1 MATEAVAMRLQA
13 AYKHRPSA
21 GRLPR
26 DERRMETRTGFES
39 DGWMGRARGGR
50 ETSAVA
56 AAGTD
61 IWFRFERRKG
71 SGRCEEAM
79 VTEFRFGF
87 GAAWHSRHGLNCG
100 RVSVLFHEL
109 CGAALAPPSA
119 YAAAP
124 LPPPCSSTPPPR
136 AQPASARPFRIRFLC
151 RKAAFEPSLSL
162 SRIIRSASTCVAFA
176 PDNQNQDHVV
186 QHLHVLVQSVQ
197 RRL

>member
-1 MATEAVAMRLQA
+1 MGWTGPPWLRLRSSATEAVAMRLQA

-39 DGWMGRARGGR
+39 GWMGRGRGGR

-61 IWFRFERRKG
+61 IGFWFQRRKG
-71 SGRCEEAM
+71 SGRCVEAIATGAF
-79 VTEFRFGF
+79 VTEFRFGL
-87 GAAWHSRHGLNCG
+87 GAAWHSGHGLNCG
-100 RVSVLFHEL
+100 RVSVLFYHEL

-124 LPPPCSSTPPPR
+124 LPPPCSSTRPPL
-136 AQPASARPFRIRFLC
+136 AQPASAQPF
-151 RKAAFEPSLSL
+151 
-162 SRIIRSASTCVAFA
+162 
-176 PDNQNQDHVV
+176 
-186 QHLHVLVQSVQ
+186 
-197 RRL
+197 